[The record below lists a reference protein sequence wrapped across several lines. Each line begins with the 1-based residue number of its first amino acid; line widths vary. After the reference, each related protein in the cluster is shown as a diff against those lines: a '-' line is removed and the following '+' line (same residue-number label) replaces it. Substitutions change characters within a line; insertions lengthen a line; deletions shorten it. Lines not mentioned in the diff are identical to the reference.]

1 MRLLNGGHQLEK
13 FKSSIEV
20 ASVYTMLESRE
31 VELSEF
37 SSLELH
43 KNQETSSITNGVETN
58 NKLDLLDRIDI
69 LDAIR
74 EQNSNIK

>member
-1 MRLLNGGHQLEK
+1 MGAHRFEK
-13 FKSSIEV
+13 LKSSIEV
-20 ASVYTMLESRE
+20 ADVHTMLENRE
-31 VELSEF
+31 LELSDL

-43 KNQETSSITNGVETN
+43 KSQETSSNTNGVEIK
-58 NKLDLLDRIDI
+58 NKLGSLDRIDI

>member
-1 MRLLNGGHQLEK
+1 
-13 FKSSIEV
+13 
-20 ASVYTMLESRE
+20 MLENRE
-31 VELSEF
+31 LELSDL

-43 KNQETSSITNGVETN
+43 KSQETSSNTNGVEIK
-58 NKLDLLDRIDI
+58 NKLGSLDRIDI